1 MLVMSCGTTQIVTHS
16 NHSIIVNNKH
26 KGNGKAEL
34 CRSGFPK
41 KFNIQIEKNGKV
53 VDERV
58 IKRRLTLRTG
68 VYTYLFGP
76 IGFITNWQLDKEV
89 KIATEDGNKEEENIW
104 EKDPEINDIWNN

>member
-1 MLVMSCGTTQIVTHS
+1 MLVMSCGTTQIVTNS
-16 NHSIIVNNKH
+16 DHSIFVNNKY
-26 KGNGKAEL
+26 KGDGEAEL
-34 CRSGFPK
+34 SRSGFPK
-41 KFNIQIEKNGKV
+41 KFNIQIEKNGEIVEEKT
-53 VDERV
+53 

-89 KIATEDGNKEEENIW
+89 KIATEDGNKEEDIW

>member
-1 MLVMSCGTTQIVTHS
+1 MARLNYQEVVFLKSLIF
-16 NHSIIVNNKH
+16 KL
-26 KGNGKAEL
+26 K
-34 CRSGFPK
+34 
-41 KFNIQIEKNGKV
+41 KNGEIVEEKT
-53 VDERV
+53 